1 MDKFGFYRG
10 KKDSGDEWIFGQLIT
25 VENDPD
31 HTIIATSFKR
41 EGLDDIV
48 PDFHFINPDTLSKFT
63 TLYDKDNN
71 PIYEG
76 DIVECNSW
84 NEYFRDSSGDI
95 LKPFKLK
102 FIVVWRYGK
111 FELEER
117 YEGTVM
123 QPSYFV
129 INDSKDLKVIGNIFD
144 K

>member
-48 PDFHFINPDTLSKFT
+48 PDFHFVNQDTLSKFT

-71 PIYEG
+71 PI
-76 DIVECNSW
+76 
-84 NEYFRDSSGDI
+84 
-95 LKPFKLK
+95 
-102 FIVVWRYGK
+102 
-111 FELEER
+111 
-117 YEGTVM
+117 
-123 QPSYFV
+123 
-129 INDSKDLKVIGNIFD
+129 
-144 K
+144 

>member
-10 KKDSGDEWIFGQLIT
+10 KKDYGDEWVFGQLIT
-25 VENDPD
+25 VENNPD

-48 PDFHFINPDTLSKFT
+48 PDFHFVNPDTLSKFT

-84 NEYFRDSSGDI
+84 NEYFRDSFGDV
-95 LKPFKLK
+95 LKSFIRK

-123 QPSYFV
+123 QPSYFA